1 MPQSRPW
8 TPGNR
13 PFVVHA
19 AAAVTLI
26 AMLAACG
33 LPGGRGTE
41 PEARVP
47 TAVPAVTSPASA
59 CTMPQSGPLQQ
70 DTAFI
75 TPGGVEV
82 NYSISLPDGYY
93 DDCKTYPVVYALHGK
108 FDTNT
113 SFMDDALTLRRAM
126 SEGALTESI
135 IVTPDS
141 YQTGRWE
148 DLETGPAED
157 NFINHLIPHI
167 ESSYR
172 VTEGPAQ
179 RLLVGFS
186 MGGHGA
192 IRFALKYPKMFAGTW
207 SVDGA
212 MARDTNAYLP
222 FVDGRKT
229 ADFHVVSVGGPANG
243 KRVETLIDDLRD
255 AGIDIPY
262 TYQDVPHDFGSFVEA
277 DRNAGWPAMS
287 FLQRSLG
294 RVP

>member
-1 MPQSRPW
+1 M
-8 TPGNR
+8 
-13 PFVVHA
+13 A
-19 AAAVTLI
+19 LI
-26 AMLAACG
+26 VMLAACG
-33 LPGGRGTE
+33 LPGRPGTE

-47 TAVPAVTSPASA
+47 AAVPEVTSPASA
-59 CTMPQSGPLQQ
+59 CTSPQSGPLRQ

-75 TPGGVEV
+75 TADGVEV
-82 NYSISLPDGYY
+82 NYSISVPDGYY
-93 DDCKTYPVVYALHGK
+93 DDCKTYPVVYVLHGK
-108 FDTNT
+108 LDNNA
-113 SFMDDALTLRRAM
+113 SFMDDALTLRRAV

-148 DLETGPAED
+148 DLDTGPAED

-172 VTEGPAQ
+172 VTQGPAQ

-192 IRFALKYPKMFAGTW
+192 IRFALKYPKMFAATW

-212 MARDTNAYLP
+212 MARDSNAYMP

-229 ADFHVVSVGGPANG
+229 ADFHVISVAGPTNG
-243 KRVETLIDDLRD
+243 ERVETLIEDLRNV
-255 AGIDIPY
+255 GIDIPY

-277 DRNAGWPAMS
+277 DRIAGWPAMS

-294 RVP
+294 RIP